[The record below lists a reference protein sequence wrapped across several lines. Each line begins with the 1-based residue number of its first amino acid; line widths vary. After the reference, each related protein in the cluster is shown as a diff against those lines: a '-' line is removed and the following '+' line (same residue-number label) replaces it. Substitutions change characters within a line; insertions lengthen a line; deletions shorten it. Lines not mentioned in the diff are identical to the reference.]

1 VWGGRNLPSQ
11 LPGQASALYA
21 TNVVNLLLLMVSDGV
36 VAPDL
41 SDEVL
46 AGCCV
51 THAGEVRH
59 PPTRELL
66 ERGS

>member
-1 VWGGRNLPSQ
+1 MWGARNLPSDM
-11 LPGQASALYA
+11 PGQASQLYA
-21 TNVVNLLLLMVSDGV
+21 TNVVNLLLLMVHEGA

-51 THAGEVRH
+51 THGGEVRH
-59 PPTRELL
+59 APTRELL
-66 ERGS
+66 EKES